1 MLRFKACNVL
11 TAVVLSAIVLAP
23 AFAQDPRGT
32 ILGRVTDA
40 TGASVPGAEVRA
52 TNEDTGVAAAA
63 KTNEDGNFTMPYL
76 LTGNYVLSSE
86 HAGFKKWVRPGIQV
100 RINDTV
106 EVNIELQLG
115 ATTETIEVTA
125 TTPLLSTAEASLGQV
140 VDQRRVLELPQF
152 AGNAMDLVHLAPG
165 TINGT
170 NLRLRKAG
178 FNSAPS
184 TFSTDGG
191 GNNQNEFSIDGVSNT
206 YSDGTAPRVAFS
218 PPQFAISEFKIQ
230 TSTFDAALGH
240 TMGSTVNVSIK
251 SGTNQLHGEA
261 HEWFR
266 HSILDAPTIFQ
277 NRSGQTISIY
287 QDNRYGASAGAPV
300 YIPGVYNGKN
310 KTFWFVAY
318 EANKFGNPDSG
329 GNITSTVP
337 TAKMHQGD
345 FSEFLALG
353 ATYQLYDPYSTT
365 RNSSGQYVRTPIP
378 GNIIPTAQLDKVGLN
393 LINLYPL
400 PNQPGTR
407 DFQNNFY
414 RSGKALEDYWAV
426 IGRLDHAF
434 SESHRV
440 FLRLHRDY
448 WQEDKN
454 RSFSNDVN
462 GVVLN
467 RDNKGVAFDDVYV
480 FSPTMLVNFRYGLT
494 YQDFPERRT
503 SQGYDLSKLGFS
515 QQLIS
520 LVAIKDKAT
529 IPNVTGLPFSSLA
542 AWETGDGVT
551 ASITNSFVGNFT
563 NPRGNHTLRFGPE
576 FRVYRESRNRF
587 QSMLSP
593 QLSYNATYIKATDT
607 AANPTRGGEAA
618 AMLMGIPGGSMGISD
633 SYVEQDKYWALYFA
647 DDWKVNRKLTVN
659 LGLRYE
665 YESPMTERFDRAA
678 IHFAGTTPNPLND
691 AARAN
696 YAKNPIPELPVA
708 NFQALGGLTFANVS
722 PNGRTYWTPEK
733 KNFQP
738 RFGFAYSLRP
748 KTILR
753 GGYAIFTASIG
764 VNYTNTNQTGFS
776 LSTPIQASLD
786 NGLTFLATN
795 ANPLPNGLLQPAR
808 SSAGLLTNIGQGL
821 TFFPD
826 ARKHPY
832 AQRWSFGIQQEFPK
846 KFMIEASYVGNRN
859 TRLNINRELS
869 YTPAQYLSTSPFR
882 DQTTIDFL
890 GKTFPNPYNGLNS
903 IYGSTITRASA
914 LRNYSEFSS
923 VQINGDP
930 AGYSWYHSLQVRIER
945 RFANGFTVQ
954 SSYTWSKSMDATE
967 FMNSSDPMPYEV
979 VASLD
984 RTHRLTGSGIWEI
997 PFGHKRKFGS
1007 SWHPVLNF
1015 VAGGWQLSG
1024 LYQHQSG
1031 APLGLGNRIFFGD
1044 LHNIVL
1050 PKDQRSVDHWFT
1062 PAAAAGFE
1070 TSSAKQLASNI
1081 RTFPLRFN
1089 GVRGPNQDKWDFAI
1103 LKVFKVNERLNTEFR
1118 AESFNALNHPNLYDP
1133 NTDPTSAS
1141 WGVITGQDTPR
1152 SWQLSLKL
1160 VF

>member
-1 MLRFKACNVL
+1 MLFVPRSL
-11 TAVVLSAIVLAP
+11 PSALVLAAAFLSP
-23 AFAQDPRGT
+23 CFAQDPRGT
-32 ILGRVTDA
+32 ILGRVNDSS
-40 TGASVPGAEVRA
+40 GAAVPGAEVRA
-52 TNEDTGVAAAA
+52 VNENTGVAASA
-63 KTNEDGNFTMPYL
+63 KTNDAGNFTMPYL
-76 LTGNYVLSSE
+76 LSGTYTVSSE
-86 HAGFKKWVRPGIQV
+86 HQGFKKWNRPGVQV
-100 RINDTV
+100 RINDSV
-106 EVNIELQLG
+106 EVDIDLQLG
-115 ATTETIEVTA
+115 ATTETVEVSA
-125 TTPLLSTAEASLGQV
+125 TTPLLATAEASLGQV
-140 VDQRRVLELPQF
+140 VDERRVLELPQF

-251 SGTNQLHGEA
+251 SGTNMLHGEL

-277 NRSGQTISIY
+277 NRSGQSISIY

-300 YIPGVYNGKN
+300 YIPNVYNGKN

-337 TAKMHQGD
+337 TAKMHVGD

-353 ATYQLYDPYSTT
+353 ATYQIYDPRSTT
-365 RNSSGQYVRTPIP
+365 LTGGRYVRTPIP
-378 GNIIPTAQLDKVGLN
+378 NNVIPQSQLDKVGLN

-426 IGRLDHAF
+426 IARMDHAF
-434 SESHRV
+434 SENHRV
-440 FLRLHRDY
+440 FFRVHRDY

-454 RSFSNDVN
+454 RNFSNDVN
-462 GVVLN
+462 GVILN
-467 RDNKGVAFDDVYV
+467 RNNKGIAFDDVYV
-480 FSPTMLVNFRYGLT
+480 FNPSLLLNVRYGLT

-503 SQGYDLSKLGFS
+503 SQGYDLSSLGFS

-520 LVAIKDKAT
+520 LINPKDKAT
-529 IPNVTGLPFSSLA
+529 IPNVAGLPFTALG
-542 AWETGDGVT
+542 AWESGDGVT
-551 ASITNSFVGNFT
+551 ASNTNSFVGNFT

-576 FRVYRESRNRF
+576 FRVYRESRNRY

-593 QLSYNATYIKATDT
+593 QLNYNANYVKANDT

-618 AMLMGIPGGSMGISD
+618 SMLMGIPSGSMGISD
-633 SYVEQDKYWALYFA
+633 SYVEQDKYFALYIA
-647 DDWKVNRKLTVN
+647 DDWKVSKKLTLN

-696 YAKNPIPELPVA
+696 YAKNPMPELPVA
-708 NFQALGGLTFANVS
+708 SFQAMGGLTFANVA
-722 PNGRTYWTPEK
+722 PNGRTYWKPEK

-738 RFGFAYSLRP
+738 RFGFAYQARP
-748 KTILR
+748 KTIIR

-764 VNYTNTNQTGFS
+764 VNYSNTNQTGFS
-776 LSTPIQASLD
+776 LSTPIQATLD
-786 NGLTFLATN
+786 NGLSYIATN
-795 ANPLPNGLLQPAR
+795 ANPLPAGLLQPAR
-808 SSAGLLTNIGQGL
+808 TSGGLLTNIGQGVS
-821 TFFPD
+821 FFGD
-826 ARKHPY
+826 TRKHPY
-832 AQRWSFGIQQEFPK
+832 SQRWSLGLQQELPL
-846 KFMIEASYVGNRN
+846 KFMVEASYVGNRN

-869 YTPAQYLSTSPFR
+869 YTPAEYFSKSLVR
-882 DQTTIDFL
+882 DQAAIDFL
-890 GKTFPNPYNGLNS
+890 GRTFPNPYLGLNP
-903 IYGSTITRASA
+903 IYGSTITRAN
-914 LRNYSEFSS
+914 LLKNYSEFSS
-923 VQINGDP
+923 VSLTGDP
-930 AGYSWYHSLQVRIER
+930 AGYSWYHSLQTRIER
-945 RFANGFTVQ
+945 RMANGFTLQ
-954 SSYTWSKSMDATE
+954 ASYTWSKAMEATE
-967 FMNSSDPMPYEV
+967 FLNTSDPMPSEV

-997 PFGHKRKFGS
+997 PVGRRRHFGAS
-1007 SWHPVLNF
+1007 MNPVLNF
-1015 VAGGWQLSG
+1015 ILGGWQMSV

-1031 APLGLGNRIFFGD
+1031 APLGFGNRIFNGNLD
-1044 LHNIVL
+1044 DIVL
-1050 PKDQRSVDHWFT
+1050 PKDQRSPDHWFT
-1062 PAAAAGFE
+1062 PAATAGFE
-1070 TSSAKQLASNI
+1070 TNSARQLASNI
-1081 RTFPLRFN
+1081 RYMPLRFN
-1089 GVRGPNQDKWDFAI
+1089 GVRGPNQDKWDAGF
-1103 LKVFKVNERLNTEFR
+1103 LKVFRVTERMNCEFR
-1118 AESFNALNHPNLYDP
+1118 AETFNALNHPNLYDP

-1141 WGVITGQDTPR
+1141 WGTITGQDTPR
-1152 SWQLSLKL
+1152 SWQLALKI